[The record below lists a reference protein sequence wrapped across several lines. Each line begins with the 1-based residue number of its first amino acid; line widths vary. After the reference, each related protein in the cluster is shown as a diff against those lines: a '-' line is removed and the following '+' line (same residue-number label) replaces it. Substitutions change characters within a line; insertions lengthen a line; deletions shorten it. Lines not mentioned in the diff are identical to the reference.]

1 MIIVSSIKF
10 NKVKASR
17 HAGRW
22 VAKSNDGKY
31 FLKVQDLSVPIR
43 QVYNLKQVDSIM
55 RELLSR
61 NAQCVPTIYDS
72 GELKSCNSELGSF
85 FNNSATLFYQITEF
99 VPRIKFISYGDLFFS
114 LLELASL
121 HVFPNDI
128 KRNNLGRKNNRL
140 YVLDYDQT
148 IKLDGKTDVMSAQG
162 ALTYL
167 NSLQFKSLKFQIP
180 GISKSNKFMHETTEK
195 LNLAKLM
202 RFKKQKSTRNKFNNY
217 HKVNSTKLFAQGTRG
232 LTERLKVL
240 DKFNINPNERV
251 LDIGAN
257 LGLLSRYFENRGAIV
272 YATEIDSNTR
282 SLGQSISII
291 ENSSIKYIDLSAEK
305 LKNQYDIVLL
315 FSVLHHVNDY
325 TVFARYLDS
334 ISEKILIECRL
345 KESGKLLLSKWR
357 WTSTN
362 KWEFNS
368 MIDLESHLKKIFAKK
383 NIINY
388 LGKSDKNRMIFE
400 LTNLS

>member
-1 MIIVSSIKF
+1 MIIVSNIKF

-72 GELKSCNSELGSF
+72 GELKSRNSELDNF

-99 VPRIKFISYGDLFFS
+99 VPHIKFISYGDLFFS

-148 IKLDGKTDVMSAQG
+148 IKLNGKTDVMSAQG

-167 NSLQFKSLKFQIP
+167 NSLQFKSLKFEIP

-195 LNLAKLM
+195 LNLANLM

-240 DKFNINPNERV
+240 DKFNINPDERV

-272 YATEIDSNTR
+272 DATEIDSNTR

-305 LKNQYDIVLL
+305 HKIQYDIVLL

-357 WTSTN
+357 WASTN
-362 KWEFNS
+362 QWEFNS
-368 MIDLESHLKKIFAKK
+368 MIDLELHLKKLFAKK